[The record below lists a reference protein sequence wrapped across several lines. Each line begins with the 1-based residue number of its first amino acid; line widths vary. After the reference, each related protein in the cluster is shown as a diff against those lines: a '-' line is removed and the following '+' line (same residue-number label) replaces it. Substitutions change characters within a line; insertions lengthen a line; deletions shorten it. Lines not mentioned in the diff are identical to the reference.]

1 MSLNKKEQ
9 AWIDRV
15 QKALNACPKS
25 LSSRADSF
33 TIGDPD
39 VVIFD
44 KNKYIDTGRDV
55 GIDVESSGAELAS
68 LWFPFSV
75 ASTAG

>member
-1 MSLNKKEQ
+1 MLNKKEQ

-25 LSSRADSF
+25 LKKRAESY
-33 TIGDPD
+33 TIGDMD
-39 VVIFD
+39 VTIFD
-44 KNKYIDTGRDV
+44 NDKYEDTGKDV
-55 GIDVESSGAELAS
+55 GIDVESSNAKLGELI
-68 LWFPFSV
+68 FPFGV